1 MAPETTASAKD
12 SSLSVREDHSDVNHA
27 RTHSIKTY
35 AAVAAEAAETTDTP
49 VAADTPVADTTAA
62 DTTDSEMESDSQT
75 SEQTSDYT
83 STDEYDDTDAYTES
97 VFSDNEGAEVDLLEP
112 EANREADAGAEALAP
127 AHRFVSQT
135 PWGAATGRLTRDQ
148 RQKERLWDAPPVPRS
163 SEHEVQGPGLK
174 SSAVVQGAGSDSHS
188 QTSLSRQ
195 QQLQRVQQE
204 MYRKQMQPNTI
215 PATLTQG
222 TRIVTIAQ
230 FIKSLSRL
238 LGIGIPGA
246 RSTEARLAAA
256 LVAILGIRTCL
267 DVWFANFNARIVRA
281 VVTYDRSTLL
291 RRLLPEY
298 LLMMLPMSVV
308 NQAIKWTI
316 SSLTI
321 AMRVRLARF
330 AHSRYVDG
338 ITNITWNQLHHR
350 GPPAATERPDWLL
363 TVQIHRFADMVPRL
377 LADVVKPTLDWFVFS
392 RLLSRFIGRRGS
404 LTMVAYVIIANV
416 VIRMASPAPGTH
428 AAQLSIL
435 EEKYQNVYARI
446 SSAIQGAAASTP
458 VFGESGPATPSF
470 APRVQPEFRERA
482 TRALDASLSAV
493 SSTIAR
499 TNLRRFTGGI
509 GESVL
514 AKYGATLVA
523 YFLLSR
529 PVCSQS
535 RRLASEIMHDP
546 AAVMMSYSRNSAYL
560 INLAQ
565 ATTRLLLMVGDLP
578 KFVWSTVNVDRL
590 LRSLDVHSRYRSAV
604 DISHRPASEYSSD

>member
-1 MAPETTASAKD
+1 MAPETSATD
-12 SSLSVREDHSDVNHA
+12 STSVREDHSDVNHA
-27 RTHSIKTY
+27 QAHTIKTY

-49 VAADTPVADTTAA
+49 VADTPAA

-135 PWGAATGRLTRDQ
+135 PWGAATGRLTRGQ
-148 RQKERLWDAPPVPRS
+148 RQKERLWDAPPAPRS
-163 SEHEVQGPGLK
+163 SEHEAHA
-174 SSAVVQGAGSDSHS
+174 SSAIVHDASDSHS

-204 MYRKQMQPNTI
+204 MHRRQMQPSTI
-215 PATLTQG
+215 PGTLTQG

-238 LGIGIPGA
+238 LGIGIPGV

-321 AMRVRLARF
+321 AMRVRLAHF

-338 ITNITWNQLHHR
+338 ITNITWNQLHHH
-350 GPPAATERPDWLL
+350 GPPPANERPDWLL

-428 AAQLSIL
+428 AAQLSML

-458 VFGESGPATPSF
+458 VFGESGPATPI

-529 PVCSQS
+529 PVCSPT

-578 KFVWSTVNVDRL
+578 KFVWSTVKVDRL

>member
-1 MAPETTASAKD
+1 MAPETTKNPTD
-12 SSLSVREDHSDVNHA
+12 SGLPVREDHSDVSPAQAH
-27 RTHSIKTY
+27 TIKTY

-49 VAADTPVADTTAA
+49 VAEITAA
-62 DTTDSEMESDSQT
+62 DTIDSEMESDSQTSEQT

-97 VFSDNEGAEVDLLEP
+97 VFSDNEGAEVDLLVP
-112 EANREADAGAEALAP
+112 ESNRKADTGAEALAP

-163 SEHEVQGPGLK
+163 SEHETQGPGLK
-174 SSAVVQGAGSDSHS
+174 TSAIVHDASDSHS
-188 QTSLSRQ
+188 QASLSRQ

-215 PATLTQG
+215 PG

-238 LGIGIPGA
+238 LGIGIPGV

-321 AMRVRLARF
+321 AMRVRLAHF

-338 ITNITWNQLHHR
+338 ITNITWNQLHHH
-350 GPPAATERPDWLL
+350 GPPPANERPDWLL

-428 AAQLSIL
+428 AAQLSML

-458 VFGESGPATPSF
+458 VFGESGAATPI

-499 TNLRRFTGGI
+499 TNLRRFAGGI

-529 PVCSQS
+529 PVCSPT

-578 KFVWSTVNVDRL
+578 KFVWSTVKVDRL

-604 DISHRPASEYSSD
+604 DIHRPASEYSSD